1 MRFIVVKDWVA
12 TYANPISISAG
23 EQVELTGRQEDW
35 DGHIWL
41 WAKSA
46 DGLEGWIPDSLFDIG
61 KTLHLAKDDYTAVEL
76 SCQTGQVLSGIK
88 ETHGWVYCRS
98 ADGRLGWVPRRN
110 LEQL

>member
-88 ETHGWVYCRS
+88 DTHGWVYCRS